1 MYTVLI
7 VAVMCTVPGVSAAP
21 VTLAEMNG
29 ARETTNGGEEKGDFL
44 STVAAA
50 ANAAKL
56 VTQYGCP
63 IARLAYTQ
71 CNREQNPGGYNQKLI
86 DATWEHVT
94 KDIGQ
99 GDGATVTKAI
109 RNLIFQAAGE
119 GSVDLLNDVIQQY
132 GPLSKV
138 IANLTGCNDEG
149 DAPLHLA
156 IRNGHDK
163 MVEFILAKIQECIV
177 SSINV
182 THCKTKSA
190 LMWCE
195 KPSTRMAHCL
205 GICDQVPVMYI
216 MEHLIGTIMPNY
228 LSWLD
233 FVLNCVIESTISR
246 AEKIVALE
254 LLGSAFIF
262 LHSQHPPDKTGCRQG
277 LRCWNEAMILRYSSV
292 DVIPKIP
299 HDSSEIARNAYGHAV
314 EWLTV
319 QQLEQFMEEEC
330 SFRGFLKDWEA
341 VCMEP
346 LRIQALLVLERIF
359 KQNPRVGPNSFHLK
373 FLLDYVYEC
382 EVRKQFNKVINISML
397 ILEEC
402 SDLKQTSSPKCID
415 IFIQTFIIIF
425 DCLMQPNTSPNVS
438 KEKFSNSN
446 FLLIVKLS
454 STILKNL
461 STGPDM
467 SIIDPKLQK
476 YGILKKF
483 VKLIAVWLSWLND
496 EEQRHLE
503 AHLHEFIRLGVP
515 DGYSSPLH
523 YAIWVF
529 VSHGVVISLNAVKL
543 IQLFLRLGANPNT
556 FDQNGKTPM
565 HCLANHWCWMI
576 YLDLYLT
583 VFQTLVDAGGRL
595 DKATPEGETVM
606 SILKEQRIKLSPHI
620 SRLDPYLESMMNTV
634 LPFSLSDLCAQVIR
648 HRRVA
653 YEHQLP
659 CSLQSFVRRDYT
671 VHRKYF

>member
-1 MYTVLI
+1 MDSQI
-7 VAVMCTVPGVSAAP
+7 V
-21 VTLAEMNG
+21 
-29 ARETTNGGEEKGDFL
+29 
-44 STVAAA
+44 
-50 ANAAKL
+50 
-56 VTQYGCP
+56 
-63 IARLAYTQ
+63 
-71 CNREQNPGGYNQKLI
+71 QK
-86 DATWEHVT
+86 
-94 KDIGQ
+94 
-99 GDGATVTKAI
+99 
-109 RNLIFQAAGE
+109 LIFQAASE
-119 GSVDLLNDVIQQY
+119 GSVDVLNDVIQQH

-138 IANLTGCNDEG
+138 IANLTVCNDEG
-149 DAPLHLA
+149 DTPLYVA

-182 THCKTKSA
+182 THCKTKTT
-190 LMWCE
+190 LFWQG
-195 KPSTRMAHCL
+195 KPSIRMAHCL
-205 GICDQVPVMYI
+205 GICEHVPVMYI
-216 MEHLIGTIMPNY
+216 MEHLIGNIMPNY
-228 LSWLD
+228 LPWLD
-233 FVLNCVIESTISR
+233 FVLNCVIESNISR
-246 AEKIVALE
+246 SEKIIALE

-262 LHSQHPPDKTGCRQG
+262 LHSQHPPEKTGCRQG
-277 LRCWNEAMILRYSSV
+277 LYCWNEAMILRYSTV
-292 DVIPKIP
+292 NTIPKIP
-299 HDSSEIARNAYGHAV
+299 HDSSEIARNAYGGVV
-314 EWLTV
+314 EWMTV
-319 QQLEQFMEEEC
+319 QQLEHLMKEQC
-330 SFRGFLKDWEA
+330 SFRGFLKEWEA
-341 VCMEP
+341 ICMAP
-346 LRIQALLVLERIF
+346 LRIQALLVLERTF
-359 KQNPRVGPNSFHLK
+359 KQNQRDSPNSFHLK

-382 EVRKQFNKVINISML
+382 EARKQFTKVINISLL

-402 SDLKQTSSPKCID
+402 IDLKQTSSAKCID

-425 DCLMQPNTSPNVS
+425 DCLMQPNTS

-454 STILKNL
+454 SKILTNL

-467 SIIDPKLQK
+467 PIIDPKFQK
-476 YGILKKF
+476 YGVLKKF

-496 EEQRHLE
+496 EEQRQLE
-503 AHLHEFIRLGVP
+503 EHLHEFIRLGVP

-529 VSHGVVISLNAVKL
+529 VSHGVVISLNAVKV
-543 IQLFLRLGANPNT
+543 IRLFLRLGANPNT

-583 VFQTLVDAGGRL
+583 VFQSLVDAGGRL

-620 SRLDPYLESMMNTV
+620 NRFDPYLESMMNTV

-648 HRRVA
+648 HRQVA
-653 YEHQLP
+653 YENQLP

>member
-1 MYTVLI
+1 MALQTV
-7 VAVMCTVPGVSAAP
+7 
-21 VTLAEMNG
+21 
-29 ARETTNGGEEKGDFL
+29 
-44 STVAAA
+44 
-50 ANAAKL
+50 
-56 VTQYGCP
+56 
-63 IARLAYTQ
+63 
-71 CNREQNPGGYNQKLI
+71 QK
-86 DATWEHVT
+86 
-94 KDIGQ
+94 
-99 GDGATVTKAI
+99 
-109 RNLIFQAAGE
+109 LIFQAASE
-119 GSVDLLNDVIQQY
+119 GSVDLLNDVIQQH

-138 IANLTGCNDEG
+138 IASLTGCNDEG
-149 DAPLHLA
+149 DTPLHVA
-156 IRNGHDK
+156 IRNGHHQT
-163 MVEFILAKIQECIV
+163 VEFLLAKIQECIV

-182 THCKTKSA
+182 INCKTSSPF
-190 LMWCE
+190 LWQG
-195 KPSTRMAHCL
+195 KPSTQMAHCL
-205 GICDQVPVMYI
+205 GLCEQVPVMYI

-228 LSWLD
+228 LCWLD
-233 FVLNCVIESTISR
+233 FVLNCVIKSTVSR
-246 AEKIVALE
+246 SEKIVALE

-262 LHSQHPPDKTGCRQG
+262 LHSQHPPDRTGCRQG
-277 LRCWNEAMILRYSSV
+277 LHCWHEAMILRHSTRD

-299 HDSSEIARNAYGHAV
+299 CDSSEIARNAYGDAV
-314 EWLTV
+314 ELMTV
-319 QQLEQFMEEEC
+319 QQLEQLMEEEC
-330 SFRGFLKDWEA
+330 SIRRFLKDWEA
-341 VCMEP
+341 ICMEP

-359 KQNPRVGPNSFHLK
+359 KQNQRHSPNSFHLK

-382 EVRKQFNKVINISML
+382 EARKQFTKVINICLL

-415 IFIQTFIIIF
+415 IFIQTFIIVF
-425 DCLMQPNTSPNVS
+425 DCLMQPSTSPNVA
-438 KEKFSNSN
+438 KEKFSNTN

-461 STGPDM
+461 STGPDL
-467 SIIDPKLQK
+467 SIVDPKLEK

-483 VKLIAVWLSWLND
+483 VKLIAVWLSWLNE
-496 EEQRHLE
+496 EEQRQLE
-503 AHLHEFIRLGVP
+503 EYLHEFIRLGAP

-565 HCLANHWCWMI
+565 HCLANHWCWII

-583 VFQTLVDAGGRL
+583 VFQSLVDAGGRL

-620 SRLDPYLESMMNTV
+620 NRFDPYLESMMNTV

-648 HRRVA
+648 HRQVA

-671 VHRKYF
+671 VHRKHF